1 MPEKKT
7 RRYFIS
13 HLTQRSKTSRQTRWT
28 RPRRGLRGTAGPI
41 RVSRADD
48 GGVDVRLGPDAV
60 GELTLVAPGRITISY
75 GRRFAHIPLRLR
87 SNSREI

>member
-1 MPEKKT
+1 VSINEENMSETT
-7 RRYFIS
+7 RKPLKILS
-13 HLTQRSKTSRQTRWT
+13 VAE
-28 RPRRGLRGTAGPI
+28 LRA
-41 RVSRADD
+41 
-48 GGVDVRLGPDAV
+48 LGPDAV